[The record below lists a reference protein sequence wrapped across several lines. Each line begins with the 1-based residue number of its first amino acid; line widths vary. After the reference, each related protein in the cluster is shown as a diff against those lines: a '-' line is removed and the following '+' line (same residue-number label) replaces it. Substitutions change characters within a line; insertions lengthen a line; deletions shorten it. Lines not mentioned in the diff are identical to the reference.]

1 MACNLKPSPC
11 ILYSHGVRRAATY
24 FNHEIDTL
32 IKMAQGG
39 RRCGNAVHA
48 VNLPDLA
55 GTVAFALKKA
65 EIRLGLDKNSQLS
78 QKVAAM
84 AT

>member
-1 MACNLKPSPC
+1 
-11 ILYSHGVRRAATY
+11 
-24 FNHEIDTL
+24 
-32 IKMAQGG
+32 MAQGG

-55 GTVAFALKKA
+55 DTVEFALKKA
-65 EIRLGLDKNSQLS
+65 EIRLGLDKNRQLS